1 MLTQADRGVDRAVLD
16 AEHLGRTE
24 IQVGQHAVA
33 LTGAD
38 RDGDPAP
45 GRDALVGEQR
55 AEARDRAPP
64 HVNDERRGEDA
75 GKLHGP
81 SVILP
86 ANRSYP
92 GDYRVLTA
100 PVNER
105 QRAAIS
111 RARRRSSWLSTSTQP
126 TSPMGAI
133 PIMPPRSANSWK
145 PSS

>member
-64 HVNDERRGEDA
+64 HVNDERCGEDA
-75 GKLHGP
+75 GKLHAVCDPSGEQELSGRLPGLNGP
-81 SVILP
+81 
-86 ANRSYP
+86 
-92 GDYRVLTA
+92 G
-100 PVNER
+100 
-105 QRAAIS
+105 
-111 RARRRSSWLSTSTQP
+111 
-126 TSPMGAI
+126 
-133 PIMPPRSANSWK
+133 
-145 PSS
+145 